1 MQQFPDTLVISGG
14 GADGISF
21 IGALEVLEKT
31 ASLSKLRNIV
41 GCSVGSIVAVMLAM
55 GMRSSQMTTW
65 LREGIAQGVSQLD
78 RTGIL
83 HITSTLGI
91 DDGARI
97 IEHIRSAIRV
107 HLGPSYENPTMREF
121 TQATGINIT
130 IVVTNVNTA
139 MRELLN
145 VDTAPD
151 IPVLT
156 AVRMSIAVPMVFSP
170 VLWRNNL
177 YVDGALIDCC
187 PTAHIQTSGDAT
199 NVIVL
204 NIQVPL
210 TLDGAK
216 DNGDEMSWPS
226 LMEYG
231 RLLCRVVFMRQHVIP
246 CNTQTQNSM
255 PRPTIMC
262 TINIQ
267 SKVSE
272 LTHFN
277 LRTMQLE
284 ISQESIDAFITHG
297 RKCAHAQ
304 LQLQILLTE
313 SAEVEPANRQ

>member
-1 MQQFPDTLVISGG
+1 MQMQLQSPVTIVISGG

-21 IGALEVLEKT
+21 IGTLEVLET

-41 GCSVGSIVAVMLAM
+41 GCSVGSIIAVLLAI
-55 GMRSSQMTTW
+55 GMRSRQMTTW
-65 LREGIAQGVSQLD
+65 LKEGIAQGVSQLD

-97 IEHIRSAIRV
+97 IDHVRSAIRV
-107 HLGPSYENPTMREF
+107 HLGPGHENLTMREF
-121 TQATGINIT
+121 AQVTGINIT
-130 IVVTNVNTA
+130 VVVTNVNTA
-139 MRELLN
+139 TRELLN

-199 NVIVL
+199 NVVVL
-204 NIQVPL
+204 NIQVPGENV
-210 TLDGAK
+210 DAC
-216 DNGDEMSWPS
+216 WPS
-226 LMEYG
+226 LIEYG
-231 RLLCRVVFMRQHVIP
+231 RLLCRVVFMRQQVIP
-246 CNTQTQNSM
+246 SAQT
-255 PRPTIMC
+255 PVGPKIMC
-262 TINIQ
+262 TINIP
-267 SKVSE
+267 SRVVE

-284 ISQESIDAFITHG
+284 ISPESIDAFIAHG
-297 RKCAHAQ
+297 RTCAHAQ
-304 LQLQILLTE
+304 LFLKE
-313 SAEVEPANRQ
+313 SAEAEPVNRQ